1 MHNIY
6 SSMSS
11 HHFPR
16 RSASF
21 KKIKN
26 AKIRK
31 GFFFFFFQNH
41 RMIQTINVLD
51 MNKLVPA
58 RLCPSHLSG
67 LNLLGLGELCILPN
81 L

>member
-1 MHNIY
+1 MQKLER
-6 SSMSS
+6 
-11 HHFPR
+11 F
-16 RSASF
+16 
-21 KKIKN
+21 
-26 AKIRK
+26 
-31 GFFFFFFQNH
+31 FFFFFFQNH